1 MIEISNAELAVM
13 KVLWHEAPLPA
24 ADIVTR
30 LQQTQDW
37 QAKTIKTLL
46 NRLVQKGAL
55 SFEQQGRA
63 YLYQPTIAESD
74 YQLHAGQ
81 SFVQR
86 LFAGKVTPLVATFAA
101 AEQLSKDDI
110 AELKALV
117 AQLEQEQND
126 V

>member
-1 MIEISNAELAVM
+1 
-13 KVLWHEAPLPA
+13 
-24 ADIVTR
+24 
-30 LQQTQDW
+30 
-37 QAKTIKTLL
+37 
-46 NRLVQKGAL
+46 
-55 SFEQQGRA
+55 
-63 YLYQPTIAESD
+63 
-74 YQLHAGQ
+74 LHAGQ

-86 LFAGKVTPLVATFAA
+86 LFAGKITPLVATFAA